1 MDSVLEIENKAD
13 LGGYPKV
20 RGRVVEVFIR
30 TSFPQVENLLSSE
43 TSEKN
48 DY

>member
-20 RGRVVEVFIR
+20 RGRVEVFIR
-30 TSFPQVENLLSSE
+30 TSFP
-43 TSEKN
+43 
-48 DY
+48 